1 MKENSFFGKICITSS
16 LDPKNG
22 ISSLEIIN
30 LVFGQ
35 VTSRFKK
42 QNVTISSGMNVL
54 LLCSTTILRTLH
66 IKVLTAS
73 KVA

>member
-1 MKENSFFGKICITSS
+1 MKENSFFGKNCITFS

-35 VTSRFKK
+35 IASRFKK

-54 LLCSTTILRTLH
+54 LLCLATILRTLH
-66 IKVLTAS
+66 IKALTAS